1 MILQLEDILVCL
13 SQAEGQLPCYTG
25 KGCGEMSGDILEVV
39 LCANRTNMKPLSFL
53 KPCNLYL
60 FLRGCLLMLLWILL
74 RLYRRAMVDSAIM
87 VVVGS
92 WSHYDYGG
100 GGGQI
105 DEICSFY
112 QSHFHQPIL
121 ARIFQTARGSNCNFL
136 LLIIHKHLQAI

>member
-1 MILQLEDILVCL
+1 MILQLEDILVSVTSRRL
-13 SQAEGQLPCYTG
+13 ASMLYW
-25 KGCGEMSGDILEVV
+25 KGMWREMSEDILEVV
-39 LCANRTNMKPLSFL
+39 RCANRTNMKPLSFL

-100 GGGQI
+100 GGG
-105 DEICSFY
+105 
-112 QSHFHQPIL
+112 
-121 ARIFQTARGSNCNFL
+121 
-136 LLIIHKHLQAI
+136 